1 MDDVRGTGDDARN
14 GCSGPSTGWK
24 NQPVPKGLPAWISV
38 VASLVPIGLFNR
50 YQWMSKAP
58 GEKPGVLE
66 RGHWSRYA
74 GTGWKTVTYGRFQPV
89 LKAGFPVV

>member
-1 MDDVRGTGDDARN
+1 MGGNQLIFLFT
-14 GCSGPSTGWK
+14 K
-24 NQPVPKGLPAWISV
+24 NA
-38 VASLVPIGLFNR
+38 LVPVGFSNR
-50 YQWMSKAP
+50 CQWMSKAP

-89 LKAGFPVV
+89 LKAGFPVVWTGFFLISSSSSNPSTI

>member
-1 MDDVRGTGDDARN
+1 M
-14 GCSGPSTGWK
+14 P
-24 NQPVPKGLPAWISV
+24 
-38 VASLVPIGLFNR
+38 
-50 YQWMSKAP
+50 KAP

-89 LKAGFPVV
+89 LKAGFPEVYLTFILQTLIFPTPSSVLRSYLRRLMTFRVACRSQSNLG

>member
-1 MDDVRGTGDDARN
+1 MKDARE
-14 GCSGPSTGWK
+14 TGNDAK
-24 NQPVPKGLPAWISV
+24 NAMN
-38 VASLVPIGLFNR
+38 SLVPVGKTNRYQRGCQLASAWQTNR

-89 LKAGFPVV
+89 LKAGFPVVWTRFFF